1 MNDFNRRSKVPLE
14 QWIYFLNT
22 GEIPDDA
29 DAPGLDEA
37 RSKLKLATMSKA
49 ELNAYYR
56 HLDNTVIL
64 RDNITTARGE
74 GKLEGRMEGLE
85 EGKAQGIAEAKWQT
99 ARKMKGLGM
108 ADDVIAQVTGLPPDD
123 ISRL

>member
-1 MNDFNRRSKVPLE
+1 M
-14 QWIYFLNT
+14 
-22 GEIPDDA
+22 
-29 DAPGLDEA
+29 
-37 RSKLKLATMSKA
+37 
-49 ELNAYYR
+49 
-56 HLDNTVIL
+56 IL

-85 EGKAQGIAEAKWQT
+85 EGKAQGIAEAKLQT